1 MMQTG
6 SDILAGDAAPAI
18 AKRSRMGDFRTKD
31 IIRTA
36 DVRRSNRPLAGL
48 LLLSELPGLRVWW
61 HAELGRDCDE
71 PGMRNG

>member
-1 MMQTG
+1 MQTG

-36 DVRRSNRPLAGL
+36 DVRRSNRPYIIVCIY
-48 LLLSELPGLRVWW
+48 LPFSGGKYTR
-61 HAELGRDCDE
+61 
-71 PGMRNG
+71 